1 MNKNES
7 KPKAPGRRIFVVLAY
22 YLAVI
27 LVSIIL
33 GVTHQIAGWVAQVA
47 IALSLGRLVWL
58 VAWGTAKQNWG
69 WRV

>member
-1 MNKNES
+1 METKQNKV
-7 KPKAPGRRIFVVLAY
+7 PGRRIFVVLAY

-27 LVSIIL
+27 LVSLIL
-33 GVTHQIAGWVAQVA
+33 SVTGQIAGWVAQVA

>member
-1 MNKNES
+1 METKQN
-7 KPKAPGRRIFVVLAY
+7 KAPGRRILVVLAY
-22 YLAVI
+22 YLAAI
-27 LVSIIL
+27 LVSLIL
-33 GVTHQIAGWVAQVA
+33 GVTHQIAGWVAQVV

>member
-1 MNKNES
+1 METKQN
-7 KPKAPGRRIFVVLAY
+7 KAPGRRIFVVLAY

-27 LVSIIL
+27 LVSLIL

-58 VAWGTAKQNWG
+58 AAWGTAKKNWG

>member
-1 MNKNES
+1 METKQN
-7 KPKAPGRRIFVVLAY
+7 KAPGRRILVVMSV

-27 LVSIIL
+27 LVSLIL
-33 GVTHQIAGWVAQVA
+33 SVTGQIAGWVAQVA

-58 VAWGTAKQNWG
+58 VAWGTAKKNWG

>member
-1 MNKNES
+1 METKQNKV
-7 KPKAPGRRIFVVLAY
+7 PGRRILVVMSV

-33 GVTHQIAGWVAQVA
+33 SVTHQIAGWVAQVA
-47 IALSLGRLVWL
+47 VALSLGRLVWL

>member
-1 MNKNES
+1 METKQNKV
-7 KPKAPGRRIFVVLAY
+7 PGRRILVVMSV

-27 LVSIIL
+27 LLSLIL
-33 GVTHQIAGWVAQVA
+33 SVTGQIAGWVAQVA
-47 IALSLGRLVWL
+47 VALSLGRLVWL

>member
-1 MNKNES
+1 METKQN
-7 KPKAPGRRIFVVLAY
+7 KAPGRRILVVMSV

-33 GVTHQIAGWVAQVA
+33 SVTHQIAGWVAQVA
-47 IALSLGRLVWL
+47 VALSLGRRVWL

>member
-1 MNKNES
+1 METKKNKV
-7 KPKAPGRRIFVVLAY
+7 PGRRILVVLAY
-22 YLAVI
+22 YLAAI
-27 LVSIIL
+27 LVSLVL
-33 GVTHQIAGWVAQVA
+33 GATGQIAGWVAQVV

>member
-1 MNKNES
+1 METKQNKV
-7 KPKAPGRRIFVVLAY
+7 PGRRILVVMSV

-27 LVSIIL
+27 LVSLIL
-33 GVTHQIAGWVAQVA
+33 SVTGQIAGWVAQVA
-47 IALSLGRLVWL
+47 VALSLGRLVWL